1 MFCRRLLVQRRRRKG
16 LMTMTNATCQTV
28 LKALDGG
35 TNKVLITC
43 HISPDG
49 DCIGAALAVKHYL
62 DGIHQPYVLV
72 NDDEIPTRYDFLPGI
87 EQFVRTKDVTE
98 EFSLIVAVDC
108 ADRRR
113 MGTVPTLFTEDHV
126 LINIDHHETNDHYGH
141 VNLVEPEAS
150 ATCLVLYRLFHAAG
164 IPMGKPLA
172 YCLYTGIV
180 FDTGGFRY
188 NNTTPE
194 VHMVAADLLKRGIEP
209 FLVADRVLESMTREQ
224 AELVRLGL
232 ATLTVDDSG
241 LIAYVV
247 VDHETLVRSGADEG
261 DTEVLLPYT
270 RSLSGVEVGVLFRE
284 NADGVIKVSLR
295 SRERVDVSA
304 IAVRFG
310 GGGHIRAAGCSLHVS
325 VADSVSQVLTAVRE
339 AVAKAFL

>member
-1 MFCRRLLVQRRRRKG
+1 
-16 LMTMTNATCQTV
+16 MTNATIQTV
-28 LKALDGG
+28 LQALLDAQDP
-35 TNKVLITC
+35 VLIVC

-62 DGIHQPYVLV
+62 DAVGKQSVLI
-72 NDDEIPTRYDFLPGI
+72 NDDEIPSRYDFLPGI
-87 EQFVRTKDVTE
+87 EQFVRTRDVVQR
-98 EFSLIVAVDC
+98 FSVIVSVDC

-113 MGTVPTLFTEDHV
+113 MGNVPSLFEKDHV
-126 LINIDHHETNDHYGH
+126 LINIDHHETNDHFGH
-141 VNLVEPEAS
+141 INLVEPEAS

-164 IPMGKPLA
+164 VPMGKSLA

-194 VHMVAADLLKRGIEP
+194 VHMVAADLLKRDIEP

-241 LIAYVV
+241 RIAYIV
-247 VDHETLVRSGADEG
+247 VDNATLVRSGAHEG
-261 DTEVLLPYT
+261 DTDVLLPYT
-270 RSLSGVEVGVLFRE
+270 RSLSGVEVGLLFRE

-295 SRERVDVSA
+295 SRDRVDVSA
-304 IAVRFG
+304 IAVQFG
-310 GGGHIRAAGCSLHVS
+310 GGGHIRAAGCSLDLPVQES
-325 VADSVSQVLTAVRE
+325 VQRVLSAVRQ
-339 AVAKAFL
+339 AVAAAF

>member
-1 MFCRRLLVQRRRRKG
+1 
-16 LMTMTNATCQTV
+16 MTNATSQMV
-28 LKALDGG
+28 LQALEDN
-35 TNKVLITC
+35 TKPILVTC

-62 DGIHQPYVLV
+62 DGIHQPCVLV
-72 NDDEIPTRYDFLPGI
+72 NDDEIPSRYDFLPGI
-87 EQFVRTKDVTE
+87 EQFVRTKDVTQKY
-98 EFSLIVAVDC
+98 SVIVAVDC

-113 MGTVPTLFTEDHV
+113 MGTVPSLFMENHV

-141 VNLVEPEAS
+141 LNLVEAQAS
-150 ATCLVLYRLFHAAG
+150 ATCLVLYRMFHAAG
-164 IPMGKPLA
+164 VPIGKALA
-172 YCLYTGIV
+172 HCLYTGIV

-247 VDHETLVRSGADEG
+247 VDHETLVKSGANEG

-270 RSLSGVEVGVLFRE
+270 RSLSGVEVGILFRE
-284 NADGVIKVSLR
+284 NADGLIKVSLR

-310 GGGHIRAAGCSLHVS
+310 GGGHIRAAGCSLHDS
-325 VADSVSQVLTAVRE
+325 VADSVSQVLSAVRE
-339 AVAKAFL
+339 AVHKSFS